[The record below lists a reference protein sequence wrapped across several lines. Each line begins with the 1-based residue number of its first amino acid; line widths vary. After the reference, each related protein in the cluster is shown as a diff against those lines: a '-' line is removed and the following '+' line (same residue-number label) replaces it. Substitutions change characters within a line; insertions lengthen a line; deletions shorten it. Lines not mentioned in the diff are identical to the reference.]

1 MPITVWLPPLT
12 NLITAV
18 CRPLKAEFE
27 INIPQFCN
35 PSSPICRIKF
45 NRRPLAKLDR
55 ERNFSRMMAPSR
67 LRARERIESSCI
79 FNFKDNFL
87 FGIGGIY
94 PRSMHEYEL
103 SCNTRYQINF
113 STSGNE
119 FMREKIT
126 YHTIP
131 TFSQPLGSIYASEL
145 TTRIGNNRCSVCCS
159 CVWCPWWIKEASN
172 QPVWN

>member
-87 FGIGGIY
+87 FGIGGVY

-126 YHTIP
+126 YHTDI
-131 TFSQPLGSIYASEL
+131 FAAAWLDLRVGANYAH
-145 TTRIGNNRCSVCCS
+145 R
-159 CVWCPWWIKEASN
+159 
-172 QPVWN
+172 